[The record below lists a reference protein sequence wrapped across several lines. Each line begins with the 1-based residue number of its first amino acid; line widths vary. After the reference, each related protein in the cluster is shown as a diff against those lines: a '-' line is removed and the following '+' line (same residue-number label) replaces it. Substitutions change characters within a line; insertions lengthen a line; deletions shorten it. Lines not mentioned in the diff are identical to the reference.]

1 MPSTINGT
9 TLSALEFRDSL
20 HLRYARTPPNLPTH
34 CDGCCSKFSVSH
46 ALQCKKGGL
55 VTIRHDEIKDEL
67 IDIASR
73 AFTPSAVRDE
83 PVINPCRATDNSTT
97 ADVEATNRNRGDVLI
112 RGLWERGTDCIIDVR
127 VTDTNAKSVIRR
139 NPEDVLEAQER
150 EKMKKHLKACQD
162 QRRHFTPFV
171 VSCTGRIGK
180 QAKALIRN
188 LAGRLSDK
196 PDKSYSTTCGFL
208 NARALPLSVLL
219 ISAFEVLAFQQAE

>member
-1 MPSTINGT
+1 M
-9 TLSALEFRDSL
+9 
-20 HLRYARTPPNLPTH
+20 
-34 CDGCCSKFSVSH
+34 
-46 ALQCKKGGL
+46 
-55 VTIRHDEIKDEL
+55 
-67 IDIASR
+67 
-73 AFTPSAVRDE
+73 RDE

-171 VSCTGRIGK
+171 ISCTGSIGK
-180 QAKALIRN
+180 QAKALIRK

-196 PDKSYSTTCGFL
+196 TDKSYSTTCGFL
-208 NARALPLSVLL
+208 NARLSIAIVRATHLCL
-219 ISAFEVLAFQQAE
+219 RGSRIPTSRMSRRPQWEDGAGLSLFQN